1 MSVSF
6 LVVIVNF
13 RLKKSISF
21 IFVQKRLFDTNIGSL
36 GSCKVVIHV
45 KFLLDLEISTCPPF
59 CLVNQSVKLEEGR
72 TLASAMVK
80 WPQGES
86 RPAL

>member
-1 MSVSF
+1 MDQTVSVMVHF
-6 LVVIVNF
+6 DHLVN
-13 RLKKSISF
+13 LF
-21 IFVQKRLFDTNIGSL
+21 IFVKTKFIATNIRSL
-36 GSCKVVIHV
+36 GSCMDIIHV